1 MGILDDVSVR
11 RKYRIGARFIILILA
26 SVAAYAFAVLIDKG
40 KYLWAVVPGVILAIL
55 SIAEFVVADLI
66 IDARFPPETA
76 KLLER
81 LQNKL
86 IVHDEIVR
94 ALEACVRTFKGCDIN
109 CISSTVHLQV
119 DIVTSGNVD
128 TTALIQLS
136 DYTKAGLGGRRWRTL
151 EPTKGLVGRCLR
163 LEQLDWVNFRSL
175 DEYRDR
181 MVREFGFTRQEV
193 ARHTGAARSYLAYPI
208 RDKGEIIGIMY
219 FFSTEPQVF
228 PHAAVPQGLDNT
240 AESIL
245 GLLRTAE
252 IL

>member
-1 MGILDDVSVR
+1 MRIFDNVSIR
-11 RKYRIGARFIILILA
+11 RKYRIGARLIILIC
-26 SVAAYAFAVLIDKG
+26 AAIAAFFFSVLIQTQ
-40 KYLWAVVPGVILAIL
+40 KYLWAVIPAVILAIL

-81 LQNKL
+81 LQNKFT
-86 IVHDEIVR
+86 VHDEIVR
-94 ALEACVRTFKGCDIN
+94 VLNSCVGTFRGCDIN
-109 CISSTVHLQV
+109 CVSSTLHLRV
-119 DIVTSGNVD
+119 DIVTSDNGD
-128 TTALIQLS
+128 TAALIQLS

-163 LEQLDWVNFRSL
+163 LRQLDWVNFRSI
-175 DEYRDR
+175 DEYRYR
-181 MVREFGFTRQEV
+181 MVREFGFTHQEM
-193 ARHTGAARSYLAYPI
+193 ARHTTVARSYLAYPI
-208 RDKGEIIGIMY
+208 RDKGEIVGIMY

-228 PHAAVPQGLDNT
+228 PHAADPQKLNDT

-245 GLLRTAE
+245 GLLRTAD